1 MYQKILLAYNG
12 SEEGRHALL
21 ECSDLSKLTQSEIY
35 LLAVMPISSL
45 VFVGEG
51 FIPTDVVQ
59 VEEKRYQQI
68 LDDGLAL
75 LKQRGFNTSG
85 KLIFGEPVE
94 EISNHARELGADLIV
109 VGHQHLD
116 SWAARWWRGS
126 VSASL
131 IEHAPCS
138 VLVAIHSGKAG

>member
-35 LLAVMPISSL
+35 LLAVMPMSSL
-45 VFVGEG
+45 VFIGEG

-59 VEEKRYQQI
+59 VEEQRYRRI
-68 LDDGLAL
+68 LDDGLEQ
-75 LKQRGFNTSG
+75 LKGRGFKVSG
-85 KLIFGEPVE
+85 KLIFGEPVD
-94 EISNHARELGADLIV
+94 EISNHAKEIGADLIV

-131 IEHAPCS
+131 IELAPCS
-138 VLVAIHSGKAG
+138 VLVAIHQG